1 MADNPTHY
9 KGDLPR
15 VLLDE
20 AKQVIAQGGIEA
32 LTLRSLARR
41 VGVSHAA
48 PGHHFG
54 SRDGLL
60 NQLAVEGFE
69 RLRDRMRGEQRQLP
83 PTAGG
88 AERLAAAG
96 RGYVRFSEEEPA
108 LFAVMFQFAQHD
120 WSDPDLAGAGLGAL
134 QVLTGAVDEVV
145 QAHDLDAHA
154 RQTLVIEAWSLVH
167 GLASLWHSRPLRAAF
182 PESTLDQ
189 LAASIPAAFV
199 AAVARRQSDPEGD
212 S

>member
-9 KGDLPR
+9 QGDLPR

-20 AKQVIAQGGIEA
+20 AKQMIAAGGIEA
-32 LTLRSLARR
+32 LTLRALARR

-60 NQLAVEGFE
+60 RRLAVEGFE
-69 RLRDRMRGEQRQLP
+69 GLQERMRAEQRRLP
-83 PTAGG
+83 STADG
-88 AERLAAAG
+88 ADRLAAAG
-96 RGYVRFSEEEPA
+96 RGYIRFSEDEPA

-120 WSDPDLAGAGLGAL
+120 WTDPDLATAGLGAL
-134 QVLTGAVDEVV
+134 QVLTEAVDEVGR
-145 QAHDLDAHA
+145 AHDLDAPA
-154 RQTLVIEAWSLVH
+154 RRTLVVEAWSLVH

-182 PESTLDQ
+182 PDATLDQ
-189 LAASIPAAFV
+189 LVASIPAAFV
-199 AAVARRQSDPEGD
+199 AAAAPRSGHGG
-212 S
+212 SG